1 MVDAYQLAIATI
13 SVATQL
19 FAVIDPIG
27 AVPLLFNVPDYERRI
42 TKISRL
48 IGVAVPI
55 ILLVFALVGPYI
67 FSIFGININDFKIA
81 GGIILLI
88 VAIDILRGGTS
99 STVPINPDDYI
110 LVPIVTPLLVGP
122 GAITSAIIYMTYY
135 PITAVI
141 IGIIVSSFFTYLTVR
156 YSLLLVRVMG
166 QSMLKM
172 IGRFFSLIIA
182 SWAVQLIIEGIT
194 HFV

>member
-67 FSIFGININDFKIA
+67 FSIFGININDFNPTGRHNI
-81 GGIILLI
+81 
-88 VAIDILRGGTS
+88 THS
-99 STVPINPDDYI
+99 SN
-110 LVPIVTPLLVGP
+110 
-122 GAITSAIIYMTYY
+122 
-135 PITAVI
+135 
-141 IGIIVSSFFTYLTVR
+141 R
-156 YSLLLVRVMG
+156 Y
-166 QSMLKM
+166 
-172 IGRFFSLIIA
+172 
-182 SWAVQLIIEGIT
+182 IEGRNIQ
-194 HFV
+194 HCPNKSG